1 MLVIQTGDIAV
12 MRLKTTLA
20 AVLALTL
27 PLALSTTGAAQAKK
41 AAAAKTVTLTGT
53 DSMKFT
59 PATIAARPGERIK
72 VILKTVSALPK
83 IAMAHNFVLPQKG
96 VDIQAFVTA
105 SASSPKTDYIAPAYT
120 SKLIAATKMAGKGET
135 VEVEFNAPKAPGSY
149 TFLCTFPGHFQGGM
163 KGQLVVK

>member
-83 IAMAHNFVLPQKG
+83 IAMAHNVVVLKKG
-96 VDIQAFVTA
+96 TNLDAFINA
-105 SASSPKTDYIAPAYT
+105 SATARATDFIAPAF
-120 SKLIAATKMAGKGET
+120 KKQIVAATPMAGAGET
-135 VEVEFNAPKAPGSY
+135 VDVTFAAPSAPGRYDFVCS
-149 TFLCTFPGHFQGGM
+149 FPGHFAGGM
-163 KGQLVVK
+163 RGVLVVK